1 MAIPFL
7 SEIEKLIT
15 EHGSAAILKERI
27 ALANDKYA
35 MLEQKLSES
44 TVRAEAAEA
53 RANNLESENEAL
65 KLDNKQFQE
74 KIGLLE
80 EQLSEKGHHA
90 LLAEQRLVESLNEE
104 AAKNSCF

>member
-35 MLEQKLSES
+35 AMERKLSEC
-44 TVRAEAAEA
+44 EAAKKE
-53 RANNLESENEAL
+53 LHSENEAL
-65 KLDNKQFQE
+65 RLDNSKLQE
-74 KIGLLE
+74 QRRTFEEQLSDKRHKDLLE
-80 EQLSEKGHHA
+80 EQ
-90 LLAEQRLVESLNEE
+90 QLVDNLNNSLPHED
-104 AAKNSCF
+104 

>member
-35 MLEQKLSES
+35 ALEQKLS
-44 TVRAEAAEA
+44 VCDAANKE
-53 RANNLESENEAL
+53 LHSENETL
-65 KLDNKQFQE
+65 RLDNGKLKEQVRAFE
-74 KIGLLE
+74 EILSDKRHKSLLE
-80 EQLSEKGHHA
+80 EQ
-90 LLAEQRLVESLNEE
+90 QLVNSLNNGI
-104 AAKNSCF
+104 ASND